1 MPPEALLTLLDTLFA
16 NTVVGVAFIDRDMR
30 FMRIND
36 ALAAMNGQPVSSHI
50 GQQVREMLPHL
61 ADRLE
66 PVYRSVITSHQPVFN
81 LELCGETRAA
91 PGDLRHWLMS
101 CYPVA
106 PPAAPAI
113 GVGVIVVEYRAVRPA
128 DQALRTYADQMRA
141 LSLRLVNAQETER
154 RALAHELHDEIGQ
167 MLTGL
172 NMVLEAGTQETA
184 DQIRARL
191 RTAQQVVTD
200 LTAQVRQMSLDLLPP
215 MLDDLG
221 LLPTIRWH
229 IRRYREQTHIVV
241 DFTHG
246 EVPPPIPSQV
256 ATVAY
261 RIIQEALTNV
271 ARYAQVDHA
280 AVQIWLHAGQLA
292 ITIEDEGCGFDVAAA
307 LHAHHSVGLAGMH
320 ERVLLLGGQLTIDST
335 PGEGTRLYALLPL
348 TAAPTGEEV
357 R

>member
-1 MPPEALLTLLDTLFA
+1 
-16 NTVVGVAFIDRDMR
+16 
-30 FMRIND
+30 
-36 ALAAMNGQPVSSHI
+36 
-50 GQQVREMLPHL
+50 
-61 ADRLE
+61 
-66 PVYRSVITSHQPVFN
+66 
-81 LELCGETRAA
+81 
-91 PGDLRHWLMS
+91 
-101 CYPVA
+101 
-106 PPAAPAI
+106 
-113 GVGVIVVEYRAVRPA
+113 
-128 DQALRTYADQMRA
+128 
-141 LSLRLVNAQETER
+141 
-154 RALAHELHDEIGQ
+154 
-167 MLTGL
+167 
-172 NMVLEAGTQETA
+172 
-184 DQIRARL
+184 
-191 RTAQQVVTD
+191 
-200 LTAQVRQMSLDLLPP
+200 MSLDLLPP